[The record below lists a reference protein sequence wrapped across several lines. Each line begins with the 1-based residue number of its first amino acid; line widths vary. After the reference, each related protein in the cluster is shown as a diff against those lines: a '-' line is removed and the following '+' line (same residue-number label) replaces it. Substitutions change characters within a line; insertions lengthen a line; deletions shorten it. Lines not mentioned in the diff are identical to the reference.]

1 MRRIGTQLRLTDE
14 ERGRLLADLA
24 YWHVQVADDR
34 VLAKRDDYC
43 RALDCVW
50 PGQNVKGVKL
60 DTDEQKAWPFEGA
73 SDQRIRWGESIFLDY
88 LALAVI
94 AIETCDVEITCGG
107 DAEGL
112 EKARALKLLLG
123 SLMQQMG
130 AKGCAEVQAMLRYM
144 LCDSPAVGALDVM
157 WKRRRTMG
165 VVELEVDALEAEFAV
180 YAAANGDAE
189 TDAAIRFRVGI
200 DEEDP
205 QAREEVRNWLV
216 GVRKVGEDD
225 VDEVMDALAE
235 DGECETRC
243 VVDENEGPEIKALR
257 YGDDFCVPKLT
268 DDFDYASPMFRG
280 EWMTES
286 QLREKIADDD
296 WDEDWVEETLQHKG
310 IELFN
315 EIGTSP
321 IEEVKDL
328 VNVVWCYT
336 AETNDRG
343 ETSRY
348 VSVLSHAEGSAFGKR
363 LVKTRRGKW
372 NIAFFRREVRS
383 SGILD
388 ARGLAEISAAPQ
400 GAAKLVRD
408 MAANNAIVGSLPPVK
423 AKGARVRNVLIEPFA
438 VINMGQSDDTTFMQ
452 PPAFPAAADKQEEK
466 IKKDLLEYTGV
477 SDGETDVTDRKRMFM
492 IWFLRQWRDFLVL
505 LLEVAQ
511 DNASDEFVLRATET
525 ADVRGV
531 KAQGVAGNFLI
542 TLKLDP
548 TNLDNAKLIEKMN
561 ATSQFLQAM
570 DRKGAVDTEPVV
582 KRCFTMMFPELAD
595 KSFKSPD
602 RLTQDDIADEKRN
615 FALIK
620 AGVMPEMNT
629 DGGWNYEA
637 RLGFWQQLQQENPDA
652 ITEMS
657 PTSQDMMNRW
667 IAALQQQQTQFGE
680 NAEIG
685 KTGVEGVGAQ

>member
-1 MRRIGTQLRLTDE
+1 MRRIGTQLKLTDE
-14 ERGRLLADLA
+14 ERSELLNALS
-24 YWHVQVADDR
+24 YWHVQVADDHLLENR
-34 VLAKRDDYC
+34 EVFL
-43 RALDCVW
+43 RAFDCVW
-50 PGQNVKGVKL
+50 PDQNAKGIHL
-60 DTDEQKAWPFEGA
+60 DTDNRKAWPFEGA
-73 SDQRIRWGESIFLDY
+73 SDQRLRWGEKIFLDY
-88 LALAVI
+88 LALVMI

-107 DAEGL
+107 DPAGL
-112 EKARALKLLLG
+112 ERARALKLLLK
-123 SLMQQMG
+123 SLMRQLG
-130 AKGCAEVQAMLRYM
+130 AKGYAEVQAVVRYM

-165 VVELEVDALEAEFAV
+165 VVELDADELEEQFAA
-180 YAAANGDAE
+180 YAAANGDAT
-189 TDAAIRFRVGI
+189 TDAAIRFRLAITGEDEEALGEVRAWLVSACGIAEDDI
-200 DEEDP
+200 DE
-205 QAREEVRNWLV
+205 VI
-216 GVRKVGEDD
+216 
-225 VDEVMDALAE
+225 DALGE
-235 DGECETRC
+235 DGECEARRI
-243 VVDENEGPEIKALR
+243 VEENEGPEIKALR
-257 YGDDFCVPKLT
+257 YGDDFCIPKLT

-280 EWMTES
+280 DWLTES
-286 QLREKIADDD
+286 QLREKIDDDD
-296 WDEDWVEETLQHKG
+296 WDLDWVEETLEHKG

-315 EIGTSP
+315 EVGTSP

-328 VNVVWCYT
+328 VNIVWCYT
-336 AETNDRG
+336 TETNDRG

-348 VSVLSHAEGSAFGKR
+348 VSVISHADGSAFGKR

-383 SGILD
+383 GSILD
-388 ARGLAEISAAPQ
+388 SRGLAEISAAPQ

-438 VINMGQSDDTTFMQ
+438 VVPMGQSDDVGFMQ

-477 SDGETDVTDRKRMFM
+477 SDGESDVTERRRAFAF
-492 IWFLRQWRDFLVL
+492 WFLQQWRDFLVL

-525 ADVRGV
+525 LDVRGV
-531 KAQGVAGNFLI
+531 KAQGIAGNFLI
-542 TLKLDP
+542 TLTLDP
-548 TNLDNAKLIEKMN
+548 TNLDNTKLIEKMN

-570 DRKGAVDTEPVV
+570 DRKGVVDTEPVV
-582 KRCFTMMFPELAD
+582 KQCFAMLFPELAD
-595 KSFKSPD
+595 KSFKSAD

-652 ITEMS
+652 IAEMS

-667 IAALQQQQTQFGE
+667 ITALQQQQTQFGE

>member
-1 MRRIGTQLRLTDE
+1 MRRIGTQLPLTDE
-14 ERGRLLADLA
+14 ERSRLLADLA
-24 YWHVQVADDR
+24 YWHVQVSDDR
-34 VLAKRDDYC
+34 VLANRDEFC

-60 DTDEQKAWPFEGA
+60 NSDKEAAWPFEGA
-73 SDQRIRWGESIFLDY
+73 SDQRIRWGEKIFLDY

-94 AIETCDVEITCGG
+94 SIVTCDVEISCGG
-107 DAEGL
+107 DAAGIER
-112 EKARALKLLLG
+112 ARALKLLLKG
-123 SLMQQMG
+123 LIGQMG
-130 AKGCAEVQAMLRYM
+130 AKGYAEVQAMLRYM
-144 LCDSPAVGALDVM
+144 LCDTPAVGALDVM

-165 VVELEVDALEAEFAV
+165 VVELGVEELEDEFAA
-180 YAAANGDAE
+180 YAAANGEAE
-189 TDAAIRFRVGI
+189 TEAAIRFRVGI
-200 DEEDP
+200 DGEDP
-205 QAREEVRNWLV
+205 QAWEEVRQWLV
-216 GVRKVGEDD
+216 GVRKVGERD
-225 VDEVMDALAE
+225 VDEVIAALAE

-286 QLREKIADDD
+286 QLREKVADDD
-296 WDEDWVEETLQHKG
+296 WDEEWVEETLEHRG
-310 IELFN
+310 IELFT
-315 EIGTSP
+315 EMGKYP
-321 IEEVKDL
+321 IEDVKDL

-343 ETSRY
+343 ETARY
-348 VSVLSHAEGSAFGKR
+348 VSVISHAEGSAFGKR

-423 AKGARVRNVLIEPFA
+423 AKGSRVRNVLLEPFA
-438 VINMGQSDDTTFMQ
+438 VVNMGQSDDVTFMQ

-477 SDGETDVTDRKRMFM
+477 SDGETDVTDRKRAFVF
-492 IWFLRQWRDFLVL
+492 WFLQQWRDFLVL

-511 DNASDEFVLRATET
+511 DNASDEYVLRATET
-525 ADVRGV
+525 ADLRGV
-531 KAQGVAGNFLI
+531 KAQNVAGNFVI

-561 ATSQFLQAM
+561 ATSAFLQTM

-582 KRCFTMMFPELAD
+582 KQCFTMMFPELAD
-595 KSFKSPD
+595 KSFKSAD
-602 RLTQDDIADEKRN
+602 RLTQDDVADEKRN

-652 ITEMS
+652 IAEMS

-667 IAALQQQQTQFGE
+667 IAALQQQLTQFGE

-685 KTGVEGVGAQ
+685 KTGVQGVGAQ

>member
-1 MRRIGTQLRLTDE
+1 MRRIGTQLELTEE
-14 ERGRLLADLA
+14 ERSELLNALS
-24 YWHVQVADDR
+24 YWHVQVADDHLLENR
-34 VLAKRDDYC
+34 EVFLQAF
-43 RALDCVW
+43 DCVW
-50 PGQNVKGVKL
+50 PEQNAKGIQL
-60 DTDEQKAWPFEGA
+60 DTEKRKAWPFEGA
-73 SDQRIRWGESIFLDY
+73 SDQRIRWGEKIFLDY
-88 LALAVI
+88 LALVMI

-107 DAEGL
+107 DPAGL
-112 EKARALKLLLG
+112 ERARALKLLLK
-123 SLMQQMG
+123 SLMRQLG
-130 AKGCAEVQAMLRYM
+130 AKGYAEVQAVVRYM

-165 VVELEVDALEAEFAV
+165 VVELDADELEEQFAA
-180 YAAANGDAE
+180 YAAANGDAT
-189 TDAAIRFRVGI
+189 TDAAIRFRLAITGE
-200 DEEDP
+200 DEE
-205 QAREEVRNWLV
+205 ALGEVRAWLV
-216 GVRKVGEDD
+216 GSCGIAEED
-225 VDEVMDALAE
+225 VDEVIDALGE
-235 DGECETRC
+235 DGECEARRI
-243 VVDENEGPEIKALR
+243 VEENEGPEIKALR
-257 YGDDFCVPKLT
+257 YGDDFCIPKLT

-280 EWMTES
+280 DWLTES
-286 QLREKIADDD
+286 QLREKIDDDD
-296 WDEDWVEETLQHKG
+296 WDPDWVEETLEHKG

-315 EIGTSP
+315 EVGTSP

-328 VNVVWCYT
+328 VNIVWCYT
-336 AETNDRG
+336 TETNDRG

-348 VSVLSHAEGSAFGKR
+348 VSVISHADGSAFGKR

-383 SGILD
+383 GSILD
-388 ARGLAEISAAPQ
+388 SRGLAEISAAPQ

-438 VINMGQSDDTTFMQ
+438 VVPMGQSDDVGFMQ

-477 SDGETDVTDRKRMFM
+477 SDGESDVTERRRAFAF
-492 IWFLRQWRDFLVL
+492 WFLQQWRDFLVL

-525 ADVRGV
+525 LDVRGV
-531 KAQGVAGNFLI
+531 KAQGIAGNFLI
-542 TLKLDP
+542 TLTLDP
-548 TNLDNAKLIEKMN
+548 TNLDNTKLIEKMN

-570 DRKGAVDTEPVV
+570 DRKGVVDTEPVV
-582 KRCFTMMFPELAD
+582 KQCFAMLFPELAD
-595 KSFKSPD
+595 KSFKSAD

-652 ITEMS
+652 IAEMS

>member
-1 MRRIGTQLRLTDE
+1 MRRIGTQLKLTAE
-14 ERGRLLADLA
+14 ERSELLADLA
-24 YWHVQVADDR
+24 YWHVQVSDDR

-43 RALDCVW
+43 RAFDCIW
-50 PGQNVKGVKL
+50 PNQNPKGVKL
-60 DTDEQKAWPFEGA
+60 DTAEQKAWPFEGA
-73 SDQRIRWGESIFLDY
+73 SDQRIRWGEKIYLDY
-88 LALAVI
+88 LALVVV
-94 AIETCDVEITCGG
+94 AIETCEVEISCGG
-107 DAEGL
+107 DAASL
-112 EKARALKLLLG
+112 EKARCLKLLLK
-123 SLMQQMG
+123 SLMQQLG
-130 AKGCAEVQAMLRYM
+130 AKGSAEVQAMLRYM
-144 LCDSPAVGALDVM
+144 LCDSPAVGALDVA

-165 VVELEVDALEAEFAV
+165 VVELDADALEAEYAA
-180 YAAANGDAE
+180 YAAANGAAE
-189 TDAAIRFRVGI
+189 TDAAINFRVGL
-200 DEEDP
+200 DQQDP
-205 QAREEVRNWLV
+205 NAWESVRNWLV
-216 GVRKVGEDD
+216 AVRKIGEGE
-225 VDEVMDALAE
+225 VDEVIAALAE
-235 DGECETRC
+235 DGECETVC

-280 EWMTES
+280 EWMTEA
-286 QLREKIADDD
+286 QLREKVSDDD
-296 WDEDWVEETLQHKG
+296 WDEDWVEETLQHRG
-310 IELFN
+310 LELFT
-315 EIGTSP
+315 EMGTYP
-321 IEEVKDL
+321 IEDVKDL

-423 AKGARVRNVLIEPFA
+423 AKGARVRNVLLEPFA
-438 VINMGQSDDTTFMQ
+438 VINMGQSDDVGFMQ

-466 IKKDLLEYTGV
+466 IKNDLLEYTGV
-477 SDGETDVTDRKRMFM
+477 SNGQTDVTDRRRAFVF
-492 IWFLRQWRDFLVL
+492 WFLQQWRDFLVL

-525 ADVRGV
+525 QDVKGV
-531 KAQGVAGNFLI
+531 KAQGIAGNFLI

-548 TNLDNAKLIEKMN
+548 TNLDNEKLIEKMN

-570 DRKGAVDTEPVV
+570 DRKGVVDTEPVV
-582 KRCFTMMFPELAD
+582 KKCFSMMYPELAD
-595 KSFKSPD
+595 KAFKSAD
-602 RLTQDDIADEKRN
+602 RMTQDDIADEKRN

-620 AGVMPEMNT
+620 AGVMPDMNT

-637 RLGFWQQLQQENPDA
+637 RLQFWQQLQQENPDA
-652 ITEMS
+652 IAEMS

-667 IAALQQQQTQFGE
+667 IAALQQQMTQFGE

-685 KTGVEGVGAQ
+685 KTGVQGVGAE